1 MNKNEFL
8 TSLHAHLS
16 VLPPEERNELMNDY
30 ETHFAF
36 GLQNGKT
43 ETEIVQ
49 ELGDPEELAKE
60 AIGERRIPQEQVYWF
75 APGQQQPHPASPP
88 AAIKS
93 RGSFATVMVYIGLF
107 FLNLI
112 VVPSLISLWGFGVSF
127 VLMAV
132 SGFLSPIALL
142 FDYFLHGVFFPAK
155 GFAVIVLI
163 GVGILFT
170 IISRYTIKG
179 LLGISSRYLA
189 WNIKAIKGGE
199 KR

>member
-43 ETEIVQ
+43 EAEIVH
-49 ELGDPEELAKE
+49 ELGNPEELAKE
-60 AIGERRIPQEQVYWF
+60 AIGDRQVPQQQVYWSD
-75 APGQQQPHPASPP
+75 PRRPQQDLTTTPT
-88 AAIKS
+88 KT
-93 RGSFATVMVYIGLF
+93 RGSFATVMVCIGLI
-107 FLNLI
+107 FLNMI

-127 VLMAV
+127 VLMAI
-132 SGFLSPIALL
+132 SGLLSPLALL
-142 FDYFLHGVFFPAK
+142 FEYFLHGVFIPAK
-155 GFAVIVLI
+155 GFAVIALI

-179 LLGISSRYLA
+179 LMKISSKYIA
-189 WNIKAIKGGE
+189 WNKKVIKGGE
-199 KR
+199 TE